1 MADIFKILQQAQ
13 QVQSKMEALQEELSK
28 MTVTGS
34 SGGGMVTVEADGKGN
49 VRKIKLDPSVVSPSD
64 VEMLEDLIV
73 VAIAEAQKKAAE
85 TARDAAQ
92 AEMGKLTGGMKLPF
106 PMPF

>member
-1 MADIFKILQQAQ
+1 
-13 QVQSKMEALQEELSK
+13 
-28 MTVTGS
+28 MTLPL
-34 SGGGMVTVEADGKGN
+34 
-49 VRKIKLDPSVVSPSD
+49 I
-64 VEMLEDLIV
+64 IV
-73 VAIAEAQKKAAE
+73 VAVAEAQKKAAE